1 MTAAEEIYQCDIVGK
16 QPVLIKLD
24 PLTVRVIRS
33 GTSDRIEDADAI
45 VIEEYWA
52 PGRIIDYYYDSLKP
66 DEIKYI
72 NNAAQYDAGEGYD
85 PFADSTKGFIR
96 VDQVESLPDNPIE
109 YLFGSDEYTSKA
121 PYDSAGNVKVL
132 RAYWKSRRKIK

>member
-1 MTAAEEIYQCDIVGK
+1 MDVAAVGEEIYQCDIVGK
-16 QPVLIKLD
+16 QPVMQKLD

-33 GTSDRIEDADAI
+33 GWSNKIEDADAI

-72 NNAAQYDAGEGYD
+72 NNAAQHGANEGVD
-85 PFADSTKGFIR
+85 PFSNPTDGFIR
-96 VDQVESLPDNPIE
+96 ID
-109 YLFGSDEYTSKA
+109 
-121 PYDSAGNVKVL
+121 
-132 RAYWKSRRKIK
+132 